1 MNETAR
7 NTTGRVDTLIAAS
20 GWPDRPALLG
30 RRRSLILIAVL
41 SGLILLVL
49 WSTML
54 SLIRNERKA
63 TWEAAVSTSGV
74 LATSLAQHI
83 AKTIHDAD
91 LVVRVVKYEYER
103 SPSTFDLA
111 AFQRNGLL
119 TADTAL
125 QITIVDEHGDIAQ
138 STTPHAR
145 PANLSDRLHFRVHQR
160 DPGAGLYISQPV
172 VGRISQHWTLQF
184 TRRLNHPDGSFAGV
198 VVVSEDPGYL
208 TDGFSLDAAL
218 GARGMV
224 AVLSDNGYLL
234 SRRADGEPASPT
246 GPPVSAYGEVA
257 RAGHGAFADPVDHVR
272 RVVAYRHLQPYPVA
286 VIAGLAEEDVFAG
299 WRRTRAIYLAMGS
312 VVTVLL
318 LIGSAAAMFFMRQLL
333 RSRAQMQCL
342 SETDS
347 LTGLPNRHW
356 LTLELR
362 RRLFTEACINRLAVV
377 YIDLDNF
384 KRINDSL
391 GHKAGD
397 QLLQKVADRLKT
409 LTGPDQALARMGG
422 DEFVILVQGDDAAA
436 RARAVACDVIE
447 AFELAFGLRGNSWII
462 RMSIGIVV
470 HTDRGDTEFDLITH
484 ADLAMYAAK
493 ADGKAAA
500 FSRQRFYTP
509 DLSERAKRETERYQE
524 LQYALN
530 HGELQVAYQP
540 VMRLAT
546 GEIASVE
553 ALVRWH
559 HPQRGVIPTM
569 DFLPFAEATGLIVPI
584 GDFVLEQVCRQ
595 LCEWQEAHG
604 RSLTVSVNISAVQL
618 ASEHLVGSVRHLLT
632 DYMIEPGSLQLEVTE
647 AALFDDPALMGRR
660 LESLREL
667 EVKIVLDDFGEGRSS
682 LAHLWRFKVDGVK
695 VHQSLTRGIPDDK
708 VAMATLRSLSELT
721 DALDLTLGVKGVESQ
736 RQADWLARFERVQVQ
751 GFYFSKPVAAA
762 SLGAGMTP

>member
-1 MNETAR
+1 MNGPWKKRIGTW
-7 NTTGRVDTLIAAS
+7 IASRGQHNEAVAS
-20 GWPDRPALLG
+20 M
-30 RRRSLILIAVL
+30 RRRSLILIPVV

-49 WSTML
+49 WSTVL
-54 SLIRNERKA
+54 GLIRNERKA

-103 SPSTFDLA
+103 SPSTFDLVA
-111 AFQRNGLL
+111 YQRNGLL

-125 QITIVDEHGDIAQ
+125 QITIVDANGDIAQ
-138 STTPHAR
+138 TTTPHAR
-145 PANLSDRLHFRVHQR
+145 PANLSDRLHFQIHQR

-172 VGRISQHWTLQF
+172 IGRISQHWTLQF

-208 TDGFSLDAAL
+208 TDGFSLDTAL
-218 GARGMV
+218 GGRGMV

-234 SRRADGEPASPT
+234 SRRAGDEPASPT
-246 GPPVSAYGEVA
+246 GPPVSAYVDEA
-257 RAGHGAFADPVDHVR
+257 RAGQGAFADPVDHVQR
-272 RVVAYRHLQPYPVA
+272 IVAYRHLRQYPVA
-286 VIAGLAEEDVFAG
+286 VIAGLAEEDVFAA
-299 WRRTRAIYLAMGS
+299 WRRTKEIYLAMGS

-318 LIGSAAAMFFMRQLL
+318 LIGTAAAMFFMRQLM
-333 RSRAQMQCL
+333 RSRAQMQRL

-356 LTLELR
+356 LTLTLGR
-362 RRLFTEACINRLAVV
+362 RVLEDASIDHLAVV

-384 KRINDSL
+384 KKINDSL

-397 QLLQKVADRLKT
+397 QLLQKVASRLATAAGK
-409 LTGPDQALARMGG
+409 QHVVARIGG
-422 DEFVILVQGDDAAA
+422 DEFVILVEGSDAAA
-436 RARAVACDVIE
+436 RAHAVACEVID
-447 AFELAFGLRGNSWII
+447 AFGLAFALRGNSWIV
-462 RMSIGIVV
+462 RVSIGVAV
-470 HTDRGDTEFDLITH
+470 HTGRGDTEFDLLTH

-493 ADGKAAA
+493 ADGKAAGI
-500 FSRQRFYTP
+500 SCQHLYTP

-530 HGELQVAYQP
+530 RGELQVVYQP
-540 VMRLAT
+540 VVRLAT

-559 HPQRGVIPTM
+559 HPQRGVIPAT

-584 GDFVLEQVCRQ
+584 GDLVLEQVCRQ
-595 LCEWQEAHG
+595 LCEWQEAQA
-604 RSLTVSVNISAVQL
+604 RTVTVSVNISSVQL
-618 ASEHLVGSVRHLLT
+618 ASEYLVGSVRHLLT
-632 DYMIEPGSLQLEVTE
+632 DYMIEPGSLQLEVIE
-647 AALFDDPALMGRR
+647 AALFDDPVLMGRR

-667 EVKIVLDDFGEGRSS
+667 GVKIVLDDFGEGRSS
-682 LAHLWRFKVDGVK
+682 LAHLWRFTVDGVK

-708 VAMATLRSLSELT
+708 VAMATLRSLAELT
-721 DALDLTLGVKGVESQ
+721 DALDLTLGVKGVESP

-751 GFYFSKPVAAA
+751 GFYFSKPLAAA
-762 SLGAGMTP
+762 SLAAGMTP

>member
-1 MNETAR
+1 MNGTAKMW
-7 NTTGRVDTLIAAS
+7 VDTLIAA
-20 GWPDRPALLG
+20 GRWRDRRVLPV
-30 RRRSLILIAVL
+30 RRRSLILIPVV

-49 WSTML
+49 WSTVL
-54 SLIRNERKA
+54 GLIRNERKA

-91 LVVRVVKYEYER
+91 LVVRVVRYEYER
-103 SPSTFDLA
+103 SPSTFDLVA
-111 AFQRNGLL
+111 YQRNGLL
-119 TADTAL
+119 TVDTAL
-125 QITIVDEHGDIAQ
+125 QITIVDANGGIAQ
-138 STTPHAR
+138 TTTPHAR
-145 PANLSDRLHFRVHQR
+145 PANLSDRLHFLIHRR
-160 DPGAGLYISQPV
+160 DPDAGLYISQPV
-172 VGRISQHWTLQF
+172 VGRISHHWTLQF

-208 TDGFSLDAAL
+208 TDGFSLDTAL

-234 SRRADGEPASPT
+234 SRRVGDEPASPT
-246 GPPVSAYGEVA
+246 GPPVSAYSGMA
-257 RAGHGAFADPVDHVR
+257 RVGQGAFADPVDHVR
-272 RVVAYRHLQPYPVA
+272 RIVAYRHLKQYPVA
-286 VIAGLAEEDVFAG
+286 VIAGLDEQDVFAG
-299 WRRTRAIYLAMGS
+299 WRRTRTIYFAMGS

-318 LIGSAAAMFFMRQLL
+318 LIGTVAAMCFMRQLI
-333 RSRAQMQCL
+333 RSRAQMQNL

-356 LTLELR
+356 LTLTLR
-362 RRLFTEACINRLAVV
+362 QRLLENASIGCLAVV

-384 KRINDSL
+384 KKINDSL

-397 QLLQKVADRLKT
+397 QLLQKVASRLDTAVGRKHVV
-409 LTGPDQALARMGG
+409 ARIGG
-422 DEFVILVQGDDAAA
+422 DEFVILIEGNDADA
-436 RARAVACDVIE
+436 RAHAVACDVID
-447 AFELAFGLRGNSWII
+447 AFELAFGLRGNSWIV
-462 RMSIGIVV
+462 RVSIGIAV
-470 HTDRGDTEFDLITH
+470 HADREDTEFDLLTH
-484 ADLAMYAAK
+484 ADLAMYSAK
-493 ADGKAAA
+493 ADSKAAGI
-500 FSRQRFYTP
+500 SRQRRYTN
-509 DLSERAKRETERYQE
+509 DLSEQAKRETERYQE

-559 HPQRGVIPTM
+559 HPQRGVVPAT
-569 DFLPFAEATGLIVPI
+569 DFVSFAESTGLIVSI

-595 LCEWQEAHG
+595 LCEWQEAHA
-604 RSLTVSVNISAVQL
+604 RTPTVSVNVSSVQL
-618 ASEHLVGSVRHLLT
+618 ASDHLVGSVRHLLT

-647 AALFDDPALMGRR
+647 AAFFDDPALMRRR

-667 EVKIVLDDFGEGRSS
+667 GVRIVLDDFGEGRSS
-682 LAHLWRFKVDGVK
+682 LAHLWRFTVDGVK

-708 VAMATLRSLSELT
+708 VAMATLRSLAELT
-721 DALDLTLGVKGVESQ
+721 DALDLTLGVKGVETQ

-751 GFYFSKPVAAA
+751 GFYFSKPLAAA
-762 SLGAGMTP
+762 NLVAGMTP